1 MFLRS
6 LRSPRLLPLFRA
18 STHST
23 ARFASRTVT
32 HTFKLADIGEGITEC
47 EVIRWSVAPRASI
60 TAFDPLCEVQS
71 DKASVEIT
79 SPWDGVV
86 KELLVQ
92 EGQVAKVGQGLCLIE
107 VEEGETGVEEGSRS
121 VKENAREEPP
131 ISSQAE
137 EVPKE
142 SASSPATESAP
153 TRRPHPLDP
162 SFPPPTGGGADNV
175 LAAPSTRHFARTQ
188 GVDLAQLAPGSG
200 KGGRIEKSD
209 VEAFLA
215 GSSSSAT
222 THTKS
227 GEDVVVE
234 LSRTRHAMWRAMVK
248 SLEIPQFG
256 YSATLDITEL
266 HALLPLLNAHIPAHY
281 LPPSASHNANNAPF
295 DPAQALGPGVGLPQR
310 AAVPETGRYTRVTYL
325 PFLLKTLARAMMD
338 WPLFRAS
345 ITPSSSSSPPSSSSP
360 SNPSSPPSNPKP
372 TLTIRP
378 HADIA
383 LALATPSGLYTPLLR
398 AADSSSVYALS
409 SQIAHLAALGRKTPS
424 GLTREHLSGG
434 GTISVSNVGAAG
446 RGTGAAPVLIPG
458 GGVAIVALG
467 RAEWQLDVSE
477 RYWRNDHYASESSA
491 GSSKS
496 LGRFVSEAGEQGE
509 AYGRG
514 ERRLKLP
521 ISWSADHRVVEG
533 AEMAAF
539 VEAWRGWVEK
549 PGRMI
554 GEGV

>member
-6 LRSPRLLPLFRA
+6 LRSPRLVPLFRPPG
-18 STHST
+18 

-47 EVIRWSVAPRASI
+47 EVIRWSVAPLSAVA
-60 TAFDPLCEVQS
+60 AFDPLCEVQS

-79 SPWDGVV
+79 SPWDGVL
-86 KELLVQ
+86 KEVLVQ

-107 VEEGETGVEEGSRS
+107 VEEEVSSTDDV
-121 VKENAREEPP
+121 REEPTKAAD
-131 ISSQAE
+131 SLKE
-137 EVPKE
+137 EPTVSPQEPREE
-142 SASSPATESAP
+142 STLPETESIPTPTP

-162 SFPPPTGGGADNV
+162 SFPPPSGAGAENV
-175 LAAPSTRHFARTQ
+175 FAAPSTRHFARTQ

-215 GSSSSAT
+215 SSSSSSPAST
-222 THTKS
+222 DAPPKHTKS

-256 YSATLDITEL
+256 YSAMLDITEL

-281 LPPSASHNANNAPF
+281 LPPSASPSDVF
-295 DPAQALGPGVGLPQR
+295 DPAQALGPGVGLPPR
-310 AAVPETGRYTRVTYL
+310 DAVPETGRYTRVTYL
-325 PFLLKTLARAMMD
+325 PFLLKTLARTMMD

-345 ITPSSSSSPPSSSSP
+345 ITSPSSSSTGNGKPS
-360 SNPSSPPSNPKP
+360 
-372 TLTIRP
+372 LTIRP
-378 HADIA
+378 HADLA

-398 AADSSSVYALS
+398 AADSYPLYALA
-409 SQIAHLAALGRKTPS
+409 SQVAHLAALGRRVPS

-467 RAEWQLDVSE
+467 RAEWVMDVSE
-477 RYWRNDHYASESSA
+477 RHWPKSYREEAEEDEASPRRK
-491 GSSKS
+491 SK
-496 LGRFVSEAGEQGE
+496 LGEFVSQDTGSAAE
-509 AYGRG
+509 YGRG
-514 ERRLKLP
+514 ARRLKLP
-521 ISWSADHRVVEG
+521 VSWAADHRVVEG

-539 VEAWRGWVEK
+539 VEAWRGWVER